1 MSRFDNYLK
10 ANPKIIIQE
19 SLFQGWYYLI
29 MKIGKKRNKTI
40 LVLGYGEDQTN
51 VISELRSKEYEVM
64 QKSEKI
70 EVISDQ
76 FDLVLSFGYRHLLTE
91 SVISTTKAPILN
103 LHLSFLP
110 WNRGAHPNFWSF
122 WDNTPSGVTIHKID
136 PGVDT
141 GPILF
146 QRYFEFDSKVE
157 TFKTTHEKLV
167 KSVEALLFENF
178 ERIINQDFE
187 FKKQRGK
194 GTYHSLMDLPQD
206 FSGWD
211 TNIATEIERLETS
224 GFNSNKRILNLIDE
238 IESTRSRNNVNWMN
252 LLRVVA
258 VEAPDKLVEITSKI
272 NESDDKISS
281 LFKKLSEK

>member
-1 MSRFDNYLK
+1 
-10 ANPKIIIQE
+10 
-19 SLFQGWYYLI
+19 
-29 MKIGKKRNKTI
+29 MKIGKKRNKNI

-51 VISELRSKEYEVM
+51 IISELRSKEYEVM
-64 QKSEKI
+64 QNSEKI
-70 EVISDQ
+70 EEISDH

-91 SVISTTKAPILN
+91 KVISTTTAPIIN

-146 QRYFEFDSKVE
+146 QRYFEFDTKVE
-157 TFKTTHEKLV
+157 TFKTTYEKLV
-167 KSVEALLFENF
+167 KSAEALLFENF
-178 ERIINQDFE
+178 ERIINHDFE
-187 FKKQRGK
+187 LKKQRGK
-194 GTYHSLMDLPQD
+194 GTYHSLKDLPQD

-211 TNIATEIERLETS
+211 TNIATEIERLES
-224 GFNSNKRILNLIDE
+224 LGFNSNKHILNLIDE

-272 NESDDKISS
+272 NESDDKIST